1 MFIDTSKAFFSHFH
15 IRMSQ
20 QTGLGC
26 KNSRKYEHRFS
37 ESAPPLKLLKL
48 QNTSKEK
55 LGRVSMTREREALCC
70 DSFTFILPFIFF
82 FFATFFIVER
92 FPLFHNSC
100 IKYKYINKR
109 TKIRGNF
116 QLTVESHPGNALP
129 WLRFVIGRE
138 NSYYPLNQ
146 SHTKLNL
153 GRLRFPA
160 LPAIG
165 LFLPW
170 GLNDSS
176 YYFPSFWLAA
186 VISSVSLERHS
197 IKKRSTTTP

>member
-26 KNSRKYEHRFS
+26 KNSWKYEHRFS

-100 IKYKYINKR
+100 IKYKYINKQ
-109 TKIRGNF
+109 TKIRVRQFSIDCRKSSGQCSSLTSLCDWSRKLVLPSQPITHKTKPWSSAFSRTSGNWPLF
-116 QLTVESHPGNALP
+116 TLRSQWLLVLFSFILTSCCNFFG
-129 WLRFVIGRE
+129 FVQAT
-138 NSYYPLNQ
+138 LN
-146 SHTKLNL
+146 
-153 GRLRFPA
+153 
-160 LPAIG
+160 
-165 LFLPW
+165 
-170 GLNDSS
+170 
-176 YYFPSFWLAA
+176 
-186 VISSVSLERHS
+186 
-197 IKKRSTTTP
+197 

>member
-26 KNSRKYEHRFS
+26 KNSWKYEHRFS

-109 TKIRGNF
+109 TKIRVRQFSIDCRKSSGQCSSLTSLCDWSRKLVLPSQPITHKTKPWSSAFSRTSGSWPLFTLTSQWLLVLFSLILTSCCNF
-116 QLTVESHPGNALP
+116 FS
-129 WLRFVIGRE
+129 FVQAT
-138 NSYYPLNQ
+138 LN
-146 SHTKLNL
+146 
-153 GRLRFPA
+153 
-160 LPAIG
+160 
-165 LFLPW
+165 
-170 GLNDSS
+170 
-176 YYFPSFWLAA
+176 
-186 VISSVSLERHS
+186 
-197 IKKRSTTTP
+197 